1 MKTIL
6 ILFTLIFVISPA
18 FGQEEERKPV
28 SQKDS
33 LRLQNYK
40 VISLTTGDNSEGS
53 GEQTNNVN
61 VDATSKV
68 KSLASQSEEYSNI
81 PTLDQLVHDYWNVQE
96 DIKEAKLNNDTNLLD
111 QFESNSSQI
120 QLQYIQEYEGLNVID
135 VNPEYTKLYNLFL
148 KDNNTH

>member
-1 MKTIL
+1 M
-6 ILFTLIFVISPA
+6 
-18 FGQEEERKPV
+18 
-28 SQKDS
+28 
-33 LRLQNYK
+33 
-40 VISLTTGDNSEGS
+40 
-53 GEQTNNVN
+53 
-61 VDATSKV
+61 
-68 KSLASQSEEYSNI
+68 
-81 PTLDQLVHDYWNVQE
+81 DQLVHDYWNVQE